1 MICDHYKQALMELAA
16 RGADPDLQLLA
27 HLQTCSSCRSA
38 FESERSLFAS
48 IDSYLRTSANADI
61 PSSFIPTV
69 RAQLQRDCGITSD
82 GNRFHVHLVFERS
95 ALYPDSVAQT
105 EKSQVSRPDVPPL
118 VRQFKAS
125 VNIILRDG
133 QTSETV
139 STDPLNGHSLRVST
153 TINVIK

>member
-1 MICDHYKQALMELAA
+1 MAIAFTFTWSL
-16 RGADPDLQLLA
+16 
-27 HLQTCSSCRSA
+27 SA
-38 FESERSLFAS
+38 PLF
-48 IDSYLRTSANADI
+48 IPI
-61 PSSFIPTV
+61 PS
-69 RAQLQRDCGITSD
+69 
-82 GNRFHVHLVFERS
+82 
-95 ALYPDSVAQT
+95 AQT